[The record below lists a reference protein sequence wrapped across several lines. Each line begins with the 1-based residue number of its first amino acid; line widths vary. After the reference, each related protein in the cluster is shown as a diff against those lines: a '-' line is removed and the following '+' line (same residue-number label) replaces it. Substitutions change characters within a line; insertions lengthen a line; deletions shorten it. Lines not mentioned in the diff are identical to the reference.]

1 MGFYTYEL
9 SCGCVEV
16 TSTIEKEPKTFTLTY
31 CIKHKPFEFKT
42 VELKTNE
49 TEKSK
54 KSERRVLNS
63 NGDTS

>member
-9 SCGCVEV
+9 KCGCVEV
-16 TSTIEKEPKTFTLTY
+16 TSTLEKEPKTFTLTY
-31 CIKHKPFEFKT
+31 CKTHKPMDSEPPPQK
-42 VELKTNE
+42 E
-49 TEKSK
+49 TEKEK